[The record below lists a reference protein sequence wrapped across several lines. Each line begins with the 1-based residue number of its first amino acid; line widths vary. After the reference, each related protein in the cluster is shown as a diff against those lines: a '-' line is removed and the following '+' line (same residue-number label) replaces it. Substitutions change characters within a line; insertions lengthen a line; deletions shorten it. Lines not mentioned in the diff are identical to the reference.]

1 MFPILLEYFKVHALT
16 EDKNDDKKD
25 SFHKEPDCA
34 FDQFPKYNM
43 KILLWDFNE
52 KVGWE
57 NTFKSTITTR
67 FYIKLLIIME

>member
-43 KILLWDFNE
+43 KILL
-52 KVGWE
+52 
-57 NTFKSTITTR
+57 
-67 FYIKLLIIME
+67 